1 MDDPGSPT
9 TFKTDFERLVRAQ
22 TPLIHINTFE
32 EDRVVATL
40 LHAARHIGRHV
51 LMWST
56 ARGVFNPNVE
66 VGEKGHALPLAD
78 LAAALQAFEQT
89 MENRHAQKDGM
100 LFVLFD
106 PYPYLSDRASNN
118 PVYRRRLR
126 EFVGQIRT
134 EGWPA
139 SCVIVAPSLNVPYE
153 LEHDVTVIDYPL
165 PTRQEVRAYVAR
177 FIDGASRSGAVAVPD
192 DPEALIDQLADAA
205 VGLSQREL
213 ENAIAYATVDDLAID
228 ESDVQQIFRQKRQA
242 IRKSGLLEFVDTG
255 GLSLDDVGGLA
266 RLKRWLHR
274 RRHAL
279 GRAGAGFGL
288 AVPKGVLL
296 TGVPGCGKSW
306 SARCVAAAWGLP
318 LVRLDMGR
326 IFDSLVGASEAHMR
340 NAIAVSEAVS
350 PCILWIDE
358 IEKGLSRPGQQVG
371 DSGVSL
377 RVLGTFLTWLQE
389 KTSPV
394 FVVATAN
401 DILHLPP
408 EIVRKGRFDAVFF
421 VDLPDED
428 ERRAILEIHLKR
440 VDRAGDPLDL
450 DALVEL
456 SGSSDGLDRGGMTG
470 AEIAAWVDDAMLY
483 AFERSLDGEASDL
496 SHEDFARAL
505 DEMPILAKIRDKD
518 IAALRGWATA
528 HAQPAS

>member
-1 MDDPGSPT
+1 
-9 TFKTDFERLVRAQ
+9 
-22 TPLIHINTFE
+22 
-32 EDRVVATL
+32 
-40 LHAARHIGRHV
+40 
-51 LMWST
+51 
-56 ARGVFNPNVE
+56 
-66 VGEKGHALPLAD
+66 
-78 LAAALQAFEQT
+78 
-89 MENRHAQKDGM
+89 
-100 LFVLFD
+100 
-106 PYPYLSDRASNN
+106 
-118 PVYRRRLR
+118 
-126 EFVGQIRT
+126 
-134 EGWPA
+134 
-139 SCVIVAPSLNVPYE
+139 
-153 LEHDVTVIDYPL
+153 
-165 PTRQEVRAYVAR
+165 
-177 FIDGASRSGAVAVPD
+177 
-192 DPEALIDQLADAA
+192 
-205 VGLSQREL
+205 
-213 ENAIAYATVDDLAID
+213 
-228 ESDVQQIFRQKRQA
+228 
-242 IRKSGLLEFVDTG
+242 
-255 GLSLDDVGGLA
+255 
-266 RLKRWLHR
+266 
-274 RRHAL
+274 
-279 GRAGAGFGL
+279 
-288 AVPKGVLL
+288 
-296 TGVPGCGKSW
+296 
-306 SARCVAAAWGLP
+306 
-318 LVRLDMGR
+318 MGR

-421 VDLPDED
+421 VDLSDED
-428 ERRAILEIHLKR
+428 ERRAILDIHLKR
-440 VDRAGDPLDL
+440 VDRADDPLDL

-483 AFERSLDGEASDL
+483 AFERSLDGEAPDL
-496 SHEDFARAL
+496 SHEDFVRAL